1 MCGGKRHDSHSA
13 NVTGTATIK
22 MIAAAPASSDPNSQ
36 RGTSMKMAPM
46 KREKFR
52 HKPIGFV
59 GTERDF
65 LANKAVLHSQRC
77 HDFDPG
83 AVLGGHLGALRLL
96 ARRQTAVAVLRV
108 VTRTKAGLEVFPEQI
123 GLTE

>member
-1 MCGGKRHDSHSA
+1 MPQVLRGDR
-13 NVTGTATIK
+13 
-22 MIAAAPASSDPNSQ
+22 IAS
-36 RGTSMKMAPM
+36 RGLRIAECQDVSRTMKMAPM

-59 GTERDF
+59 GTERDL